1 MISDKT
7 KIIEFEKI
15 FVQELLHEEN
25 SLIRYRLSILL
36 DIYREH
42 FNLKK
47 I

>member
-1 MISDKT
+1 MIDDKT

-25 SLIRYRLSILL
+25 NLMRYKLSILL

>member
-15 FVQELLHEEN
+15 LVQELFHEDN
-25 SLIRYRLSILL
+25 SFVRYKLSILL

-47 I
+47 V